1 MVTRASTLE
10 ITLGM
15 TNIRK
20 ALDQFKSIHH
30 TYRKYY
36 VNAVETMLNKHESKE
51 WKDYVSANI
60 DSIIVEFREVKA
72 NANIKSLN
80 YRNSYSYAKKFRNE
94 GAEEI
99 INKHLSIFTS

>member
-1 MVTRASTLE
+1 
-10 ITLGM
+10 M

-36 VNAVETMLNKHESKE
+36 VNAVETMLNKNESQE
-51 WKDYVSANI
+51 WKDYVSDNI
-60 DSIIVEFREVKA
+60 DSIIEELREVNA
-72 NANIKSLN
+72 NANTKSLD
-80 YRNSYSYAKKFRNE
+80 YRNSYSYAKKFRNK

-99 INKHLSIFTS
+99 INKHLSAFTK